1 LRTFAGRVVFVTGAS
16 SGIGAAL
23 AGEFARRGAD
33 VALAARRTDRLER
46 LAGDLREADRRALV
60 LSCDVTREGDLEA
73 AVARAAAE
81 LGPIDVLVANAGF
94 GVAGTFADLTLADY
108 RRQFETNVFGVIRTI
123 KAGLEQLRRTRG
135 RLVII
140 GSVNGYVAPPGSSA
154 YAMSKFALRAL
165 AQALDA
171 ELGPDGV
178 SVTLVS
184 PGFVDTEIHQVDR
197 HGVHHPGVRHPAPAF
212 IRMPADRA
220 ARIIA
225 GAVARRRRHIVVTP
239 FGKAVVWTER
249 HVPALLR
256 WMVRTFG
263 VRTRQ
268 DAAAASGRG

>member
-1 LRTFAGRVVFVTGAS
+1 
-16 SGIGAAL
+16 
-23 AGEFARRGAD
+23 
-33 VALAARRTDRLER
+33 
-46 LAGDLREADRRALV
+46 
-60 LSCDVTREGDLEA
+60 
-73 AVARAAAE
+73 
-81 LGPIDVLVANAGF
+81 
-94 GVAGTFADLTLADY
+94 
-108 RRQFETNVFGVIRTI
+108 
-123 KAGLEQLRRTRG
+123 
-135 RLVII
+135 
-140 GSVNGYVAPPGSSA
+140 
-154 YAMSKFALRAL
+154 MSKFALRAL

>member
-1 LRTFAGRVVFVTGAS
+1 MGAFTGRVVFITGAS
-16 SGIGAAL
+16 SGIGEAL
-23 AGEFARRGAD
+23 ALELARRGAD
-33 VALAARRTDRLER
+33 VALAARRADRLEG
-46 LAGDLREADRRALV
+46 LARELKATGRRALA
-60 LSCDVTREGDLEA
+60 LTCDVSREGDVEA
-73 AVARAAAE
+73 AVTRVAAE

-94 GVAGTFADLTLADY
+94 AVGGKLTDLTLADY
-108 RRQFETNVFGVIRTI
+108 RRQFETNVFGVLRSIY
-123 KAGLEQLRRTRG
+123 AGLDQLRRTRG

-178 SVTLVS
+178 SVTLIS

-197 HGVHHPGVRHPAPAF
+197 HGVHHPGGRHPAPAF
-212 IRMPADRA
+212 LRMPADRA

-225 GAVARRRRHIVVTP
+225 GAVARRRRHVVVTP

-249 HVPALLR
+249 HLPALLR
-256 WMVRTFG
+256 WVVRTFG
-263 VRTRQ
+263 VRTRR
-268 DAAAASGRG
+268 DPAAASGNR